1 MAGVIVCRSGVL
13 ATVAAALFFVAAAPA
28 RAQQSGDG
36 GAEAAAGSA
45 AARVHA
51 QELLQRGNDLFR
63 AGDFAEA
70 LRAYGDAHR
79 AFPSAK
85 LFFNIARCEES
96 LGQRPQ
102 AVESLHAFLRQ
113 APDADPLVRAEAE
126 KRMADLVRVLAALD
140 VAALPAN
147 AAIALDG
154 RTVGLTPL
162 DRPVWMEPGA
172 HRVTVERAGKPLW
185 VTTLEG
191 SAGITV
197 ALQLSDTSPPPPAG
211 PDATEPQPPPPAAAR
226 SRWWIWVGVG
236 LVLASAATLIAIKL
250 TECPATMCK

>member
-1 MAGVIVCRSGVL
+1 MIVCRSGVV
-13 ATVAAALFFVAAAPA
+13 ATVAAALFFVAPAPA
-28 RAQQSGDG
+28 RAQQPGDA
-36 GAEAAAGSA
+36 GAETTTGSA
-45 AARVHA
+45 AARAHA
-51 QELLQRGNDLFR
+51 QDLLQRGNDLFR
-63 AGDFAEA
+63 AGNFAEA

-79 AFPSAK
+79 EFPSPK

-96 LGQRPQ
+96 LGHRPQ
-102 AVESLHAFLRQ
+102 ALESLYAFLRQ

-147 AAIALDG
+147 AAIVLDG

-172 HRVTVERAGKPLW
+172 HRVTVERTGKPLW

-191 SAGITV
+191 SAGVTV
-197 ALQLSDTSPPPPAG
+197 ALQISDTSPPPLPPAG
-211 PDATEPQPPPPAAAR
+211 PEAGESQPPPPPAAR

-236 LVLASAATLIAIKL
+236 LVLAGAATLIAIKV
-250 TECPATMCK
+250 TECPATTCK